1 MVLPW
6 QSTNVRPVGLSQNTS
21 WRGQGKLS
29 GHACTCSPPHSC
41 VCADFFLVLSDLPP
55 KTRKEERKHKKEV
68 EKLMKKVE
76 KQGKAKV

>member
-1 MVLPW
+1 LE
-6 QSTNVRPVGLSQNTS
+6 RP
-21 WRGQGKLS
+21 
-29 GHACTCSPPHSC
+29 
-41 VCADFFLVLSDLPP
+41 SDLPP